1 MMEDK
6 ERIFNLLCI
15 YTCESDIEKRWSL
28 QRTRLKNVIVIAIL
42 MKCIGNGVDY
52 DVLYFLSYMHTVFH
66 VWFQCFF
73 TFLIFFFYHLGYALE
88 LSTTCICST

>member
-1 MMEDK
+1 MMEDEFATYYVYIHVNHTLRKDGPCK
-6 ERIFNLLCI
+6 EPV
-15 YTCESDIEKRWSL
+15 
-28 QRTRLKNVIVIAIL
+28 KNVIVIAIL